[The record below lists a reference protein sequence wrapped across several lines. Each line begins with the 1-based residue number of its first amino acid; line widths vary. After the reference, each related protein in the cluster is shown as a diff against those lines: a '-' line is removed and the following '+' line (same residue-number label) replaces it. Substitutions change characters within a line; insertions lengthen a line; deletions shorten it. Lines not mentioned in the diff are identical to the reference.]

1 MDSKNLIE
9 VKEKIKRDL
18 INYYDSLKSDID
30 IDIQETLIKEST
42 LNENLKNELIEIN
55 KKLID
60 KVDLNLNQSMDEINK
75 YFSSLLQLTS
85 LFSNINDLNNF
96 FDDSHGIFL
105 NNSNKIDLT
114 SIKMTALN
122 KYCIYI
128 NRAKINAKFANG
140 KFPIG
145 ILISFDWYPTEN
157 QLNYAK

>member
-96 FDDSHGIFL
+96 FDDSHGILL

-128 NRAKINAKFANG
+128 KRAKINAKFANG

-157 QLNYAK
+157 QLNYTK